1 MNKLILCEGKTDAIL
16 LSYYLGCVQQWI
28 PCMRGPKNF
37 RISVDEKSGESAY
50 WYQRGEDHL
59 LICGVGGKD
68 KFGGFFADKIQAAI
82 LDAQVF
88 SKVALVTDRDDRQEE
103 DITAEVCRIFAPAIT
118 QAKQNH
124 WVENAY
130 QDGFGQK
137 QTLSFLLLIIPTI
150 QQGALES
157 LLLEAISE
165 DPYDRE
171 IVTRSTAF
179 VEEIG
184 PYAERYIG
192 QTGLKLKARLG
203 VTWAIQSPGKEFHFI
218 DEQIRAVRWERSDV
232 LAKCFSQL
240 VFI

>member
-1 MNKLILCEGKTDAIL
+1 M
-16 LSYYLGCVQQWI
+16 
-28 PCMRGPKNF
+28 
-37 RISVDEKSGESAY
+37 
-50 WYQRGEDHL
+50 
-59 LICGVGGKD
+59 
-68 KFGGFFADKIQAAI
+68 
-82 LDAQVF
+82 
-88 SKVALVTDRDDRQEE
+88 
-103 DITAEVCRIFAPAIT
+103 CRIFAPAIT
-118 QAKQNH
+118 HAKQNH

-137 QTLSFLLLIIPTI
+137 QTLSFLLLIIPTN

-171 IVTRSTAF
+171 IVTRSAAF

-192 QTGLKLKARLG
+192 QTRLKLKARLG

-232 LAKCFSQL
+232 LAKCFLQRTVSYL
-240 VFI
+240 VA

>member
-16 LSYYLGCVQQWI
+16 LSYYLGCVQKWT
-28 PCMRGPKNF
+28 PCKRGPKGF
-37 RISVDEKSGESAY
+37 QISVDEKSGESAY
-50 WYQRGEDHL
+50 WYQQGEDYL

-68 KFGGFFADKIQAAI
+68 NFGRFFAGKIQAAI

-88 SKVALVTDRDDRQEE
+88 SKVALVMDRDDRQEE
-103 DITAEVCRIFAPAIT
+103 EITAEVFRNFSPAVT
-118 QAKQNH
+118 QAKQNL
-124 WVENAY
+124 WVENTY

-137 QTLSFLLLIIPTI
+137 QTLSFLLLIIPTD
-150 QQGALES
+150 QQGALET

-165 DPYDRE
+165 DPYDGE
-171 IVTRSTAF
+171 IVTRSSAF
-179 VEEIG
+179 VDEIS

-192 QTGLKLKARLG
+192 QARLKLKARLG

-218 DEQIRAVRWERSDV
+218 DEQIRSVQWERSDI

-240 VFI
+240 VLI

>member
-16 LSYYLGCVQQWI
+16 LSYYLGCVQQWA
-28 PCMRGPKNF
+28 PCKQRPKNF
-37 RISVDEKSGESAY
+37 RLSVDETSGESAS
-50 WYQRGEDHL
+50 WYQRGEDYL

-68 KFGGFFADKIQAAI
+68 KFGRFFSEKIQAAI

-88 SKVALVTDRDDRQEE
+88 SKVALVMDRDDRQEE
-103 DITAEVCRIFAPAIT
+103 GITAEVCRNFAPAIT

-124 WVENAY
+124 WVENTY
-130 QDGFGQK
+130 QDSFGQK
-137 QTLSFLLLIIPTI
+137 QTLSFLLLIIPTN
-150 QQGALES
+150 QQGALET

-165 DPYDRE
+165 DPYDCE
-171 IVTRSTAF
+171 IVARSSAF
-179 VEEIG
+179 VDDIS

-192 QTGLKLKARLG
+192 QARLKLKARLG

-218 DEQIRAVRWERSDV
+218 DGQIRSVQWERSDI

-240 VFI
+240 VLI

>member
-68 KFGGFFADKIQAAI
+68 KFGRFFADKIQAAI

-88 SKVALVTDRDDRQEE
+88 SKVALVTDRDDRQEA
-103 DITAEVCRIFAPAIT
+103 DITAEVCRIFASAIT

-130 QDGFGQK
+130 
-137 QTLSFLLLIIPTI
+137 
-150 QQGALES
+150 
-157 LLLEAISE
+157 
-165 DPYDRE
+165 
-171 IVTRSTAF
+171 
-179 VEEIG
+179 
-184 PYAERYIG
+184 
-192 QTGLKLKARLG
+192 
-203 VTWAIQSPGKEFHFI
+203 
-218 DEQIRAVRWERSDV
+218 
-232 LAKCFSQL
+232 
-240 VFI
+240 

>member
-16 LSYYLGCVQQWI
+16 LSYYLGCVQHWT
-28 PCMRGPKNF
+28 PCKRGPKNF

-50 WYQRGEDHL
+50 WYQRGEDRL

-68 KFGGFFADKIQAAI
+68 RFGGFFADKIRAAI

-130 QDGFGQK
+130 QDGFGQN
-137 QTLSFLLLIIPTI
+137 QTLSFLLLIIPTD

-192 QTGLKLKARLG
+192 QARLKARLG

>member
-1 MNKLILCEGKTDAIL
+1 M
-16 LSYYLGCVQQWI
+16 
-28 PCMRGPKNF
+28 
-37 RISVDEKSGESAY
+37 
-50 WYQRGEDHL
+50 
-59 LICGVGGKD
+59 
-68 KFGGFFADKIQAAI
+68 
-82 LDAQVF
+82 
-88 SKVALVTDRDDRQEE
+88 
-103 DITAEVCRIFAPAIT
+103 CRIFAPAIT

-130 QDGFGQK
+130 QDGFGQN
-137 QTLSFLLLIIPTI
+137 QTLSFLLLIIPTD

-192 QTGLKLKARLG
+192 QARLKLKARLG